1 MKRVAIPFLMLLA
14 ACDPRPDI
22 PPASDTGP
30 APSLLPQE
38 QIDARI
44 GGNLTDPST
53 QTALQARAAALKA
66 RAAGLR

>member
-1 MKRVAIPFLMLLA
+1 MKWAVILVLLA
-14 ACDPRPDI
+14 ACAPRPDVGPLLI
-22 PPASDTGP
+22 DTATVPA
-30 APSLLPQE
+30 LLPQD

-44 GGNLTDPST
+44 GDNLTGPST

>member
-1 MKRVAIPFLMLLA
+1 MKPVAILLLVLLA
-14 ACDPRPDI
+14 ACDARPDI
-22 PPASDTGP
+22 PLAPDTGP
-30 APSLLPQE
+30 APTLLPQE

-44 GGNLTDPST
+44 GANLTDPST